1 MMIMDAMPSTRTT
14 CSQILVQFL
23 VNYPLE
29 SKRIKQHLNFLL
41 KNSGF
46 KSESGRIA
54 VLETLKLVIERFPL
68 EVLDNFAELLFFS
81 FALRLAND
89 RSAEVKKT
97 TFEVLKKLLQRT
109 ERWPQMLSNV
119 LSIHAKTLEQ
129 PEDEEE
135 EVNFEKRD
143 LLQKTQ
149 CHLLSL
155 FVQVLGDSKLKSK
168 DLTRIFDALLVS
180 ILKETEIWRETCAE
194 SKP

>member
-1 MMIMDAMPSTRTT
+1 MIMDAMPSTRTT

-155 FVQVLGDSKLKSK
+155 FV
-168 DLTRIFDALLVS
+168 
-180 ILKETEIWRETCAE
+180 
-194 SKP
+194 